1 MSVGTTQTTGA
12 WYYSNSSLSYQ
23 STDGAVLRLSYY
35 NSATDGSMCHIIRG
49 ERGALS
55 MDRFQQIIT
64 EAETA
69 YRQNSAALDAEL
81 RNGTVAEPAPLDLD
95 DQFDA
100 DGNWIRPS

>member
-1 MSVGTTQTTGA
+1 
-12 WYYSNSSLSYQ
+12 
-23 STDGAVLRLSYY
+23 
-35 NSATDGSMCHIIRG
+35 
-49 ERGALS
+49 

-69 YRQNSAALDAEL
+69 YRQSSAALDAYL